1 MLGRMTVAVVL
12 VCAPAAA
19 WAGDKPLYQAAP
31 GWVVAAPTPDAAKL
45 TDMDPALVIM
55 DQQQR
60 VGDGQ
65 VWEYTDQATRV
76 ISTQTIRDLGTVTLP
91 WQPDAGDLIV
101 HRAEIL
107 RGGERIDLIAAG
119 QRFQVLRRE
128 EQLEQWQLTGTL
140 TATMTVEGLRVG
152 DVLRLSYSVTSK
164 DKALQGNVQT
174 AIPLIAAPG
183 RAKFARAR
191 LSWPVGTDLRWR
203 GYADGLAPKVVARDG
218 FNEIEIALPLAKP
231 ADLPDDAP
239 ARYRKL
245 SILEATSFADW
256 GAVSKVMAPL
266 YQTDG
271 LIAAGSPLAA
281 EVAKIA
287 ARSSDPRVRAA
298 LALRLVQDEIRYL
311 FKGMDG
317 GNYTPQKPADT
328 WSLRYGDCKAKTLL
342 LLAILHGLG
351 IEAEPAVASMNLGD
365 HVAQRLPS
373 AAAFDHVIVRAV
385 IGGKSL
391 WLDGTGGG
399 SRLADLDDT
408 PPFRN
413 VLPLRSEGAGLM
425 PIVMQPP
432 GRPLGEIEIELDQ
445 SAGIGLPTP
454 FSTRFVVNG
463 AMAEIYHSTAVQADK
478 EQLSSMAQMMVGS
491 VLGEALIG
499 ERTISYDAETASATV
514 TAKGILS
521 SSWEK
526 TNGRMR
532 MPLDKMLN
540 KMSFAPDRARAA
552 WKDIPVMT
560 MPMAVS
566 VVYRVRVRLPDKGAG
581 FELEGDRVLPARLGG
596 ANLVRKATLEGDW
609 ANLEDRMTMDGAEI
623 APGELAAT
631 RAQMALAQSRL
642 LTVAAP
648 ADYPARWKV
657 VMEAKRTGAFAP
669 IMAAYAKAIADAP
682 DKPLGYTNRATF
694 LNGVW
699 DWKGAIADLD
709 KAIAIEPSTGLY
721 FWRAR
726 MRMMLRDDKGA
737 LADTEAGLAIDPGST
752 EGLAQRATLQFR
764 MGQRDEALAA
774 LAARIEAGGSEKP
787 GFVAQQGSLLAE
799 AGRADEAIAVLD
811 TAIKVNPGNAN
822 LLNERCWLKGTL
834 NIALDTALKDCTKG
848 IELTENPASIY
859 DSRAMVYFRM
869 GRMEDALADLD
880 AALDLSPGQG
890 ASLYL
895 RGVVRKHMGDAKGG
909 ADDLDAARMMST
921 RIDEDYARYG
931 IKP

>member
-12 VCAPAAA
+12 VCAPAVA

-31 GWVVAAPTPDAAKL
+31 GWVIAAPAPDAAKL
-45 TDMDPALVIM
+45 TDADPALVIM

-76 ISTQTIRDLGTVTLP
+76 VSTQTMRDLGTVTLP

-101 HRAEIL
+101 HRAEII
-107 RGGERIDLIAAG
+107 RGGEHIDLIAAG

-128 EQLEQWQLTGTL
+128 EQLEQWQLNGTL

-191 LSWPVGTDLRWR
+191 LSWPVGTELKWR
-203 GYADGLAPKVVARDG
+203 GYADGLAPKVVERGG

-231 ADLPDDAP
+231 AELPDDAP

-256 GAVSKVMAPL
+256 SAVSKVMAPL
-266 YQTDG
+266 YKTDG

-287 ARSSDPRVRAA
+287 AQSRDPRTRAA

-351 IEAEPAVASMNLGD
+351 IQAEPVVASMSLGD

-373 AAAFDHVIVRAV
+373 AAAFDHVIVRAA
-385 IGGKSL
+385 IGGRSL

-425 PIVMQPP
+425 PIAMQPP
-432 GRPLGEIEIELDQ
+432 ARPMGEVDIELDQ
-445 SAGIGLPTP
+445 SAGLSLPTP
-454 FSTRFVVNG
+454 FSFRLTVHG
-463 AMAEIYHSTAVQADK
+463 AMAEMYHAGAAQADK
-478 EQLSSMAQMMVGS
+478 EQLSSMAQMMVGGL
-491 VLGEALIG
+491 LGDALIG
-499 ERTISYDAETASATV
+499 ERAVTYDAETASATIS
-514 TAKGILS
+514 AKGILS
-521 SSWEK
+521 TPWQK
-526 TNGRMR
+526 IDGRMR
-532 MPLDKMLN
+532 TTLDKMLP
-540 KMSFAPDRARAA
+540 KMSFTPDRARTA
-552 WKDIPVMT
+552 WKDIPVAT
-560 MPMAVS
+560 SPMPMAS
-566 VVYRVRVRLPDKGAG
+566 VYRIRVHLPRKGVG
-581 FELEGDRVLPARLGG
+581 FELEGDRTLPMKLAG
-596 ANLVRKATLEGDW
+596 ATVDRKATLADGW
-609 ANLEDRMTMDGAEI
+609 ATLEDRMSIDGAEI
-623 APGELAAT
+623 APADLGAA
-631 RAQMALAQSRL
+631 RAQVALAQSRL

-657 VMEAKRTGAFAP
+657 VTEAKRTGAFAP

-682 DKPLGYTNRATF
+682 EKAHGYINRASF
-694 LNGVW
+694 LDGVW
-699 DWKGAIADLD
+699 DWKGTIADLD

-737 LADTEAGLAIDPGST
+737 LADTEAGLALDPGST
-752 EGLAQRATLQFR
+752 EGLGQRATLKFR
-764 MGQRDEALAA
+764 AGQRDEALAA
-774 LAARIEAGGSEKP
+774 LAARIEAGGSEKL

-895 RGVVRKHMGDAKGG
+895 RGVVRKHLGDAKGG
-909 ADDLDAARMMST
+909 ADDLDAARMMSA